1 MSLNWAHVAIVY
13 CSFSVDIIIDKVASK
28 FGVFLKKLLVLLLI
42 KVLHGRSVSL
52 GRSALT
58 AHMMCM
64 WDVPPEQRVVSQLVV
79 RFCHEDYT

>member
-58 AHMMCM
+58 AHMIVYVGCAS
-64 WDVPPEQRVVSQLVV
+64 RTTGCVSTGSTILS
-79 RFCHEDYT
+79 